1 MGRRPGNAA
10 RFEESLRLATNLPFK
25 RTHAGRRRGD
35 RSAPLLTTD
44 KGSGGTLRVRP
55 LELARDPNYRRLWL
69 VGACTGVV
77 RWLELL
83 TASIFVY
90 EVTNSAFQT
99 ALITFFRFLPMIL
112 FGAMVGAL
120 AERLNRKVLMLGF
133 LAVLAVVTGLIYL
146 SAATGHLTPWQA
158 ALSIFLGGA
167 LFTTEF
173 PVRRTMMGE
182 IAGPKRAGAA
192 LLFDSVT
199 NSATRLIGPLGGG
212 ILYDQVGIEGA
223 YLLCLALYI
232 VAILMA
238 MRVRYT
244 ADSQSTARSKYLTNI
259 VEGLHFIKR
268 QRMIVGA
275 LLVTVFTNMFAVPFA
290 SMIPVIGKE
299 KMELSASLIG
309 ILASAEGLGAMVGT
323 LVIAMLQPQNMPR
336 TYFLG
341 TAFFMAG
348 VLWFATLDS
357 FTIAVAVLVVTG
369 LGHAG
374 FSACQSAIMFG
385 AATPEMRSRVLGVLA
400 TCIGAGPLGV
410 LNLGLLASW
419 LGAGMGVVVMAAEG
433 LVLIAIVAMVWPE
446 LYRTPRP
453 LSERAAE

>member
-1 MGRRPGNAA
+1 MA
-10 RFEESLRLATNLPFK
+10 S
-25 RTHAGRRRGD
+25 
-35 RSAPLLTTD
+35 LTTG
-44 KGSGGTLRVRP
+44 KGSGGSIRVHP

-83 TASIFVY
+83 AASIFVY
-90 EVTNSAFQT
+90 EVTGSAFQT

-112 FGAMVGAL
+112 LGAVVGAL
-120 AERLNRKVLMLGF
+120 AERLNRKVMMLSF
-133 LAVLAVVTGLIYL
+133 LSVLAVVTGLITL

-158 ALSIFLGGA
+158 ALSIFLGGV

-192 LLFDSVT
+192 LLFNSVT

-212 ILYDQVGIEGA
+212 IIYDQVGIHGA

-232 VAILMA
+232 LAILMA
-238 MRVRYT
+238 LRIQYT
-244 ADSQSTARSKYLTNI
+244 ADSQSVTRSKYLTNI
-259 VEGLHFIKR
+259 IEGLQFIKR
-268 QRMIVGA
+268 RRMIVGA

-290 SMIPVIGKE
+290 AMIPVIGNE
-299 KMELSASLIG
+299 TMHISASLIG
-309 ILASAEGLGAMVGT
+309 ILAAVEGFGAMVGT
-323 LVIAMLQPQNMPR
+323 LVIAWLQPQNLPR
-336 TYFLG
+336 TYTFG
-341 TAFFMAG
+341 TVFFMAG

-357 FTIAVAVLVVTG
+357 YALAVAVLIVTG
-369 LGHAG
+369 FGHAG

-400 TCIGAGPLGV
+400 TCIGAAPLGV
-410 LNLGLLASW
+410 LNLGFLASW
-419 LGAGMGVVVMAAEG
+419 LGASLGVVVMAAEG
-433 LVLIAIVAMVWPE
+433 LVLMAIVAVIWPE
-446 LYRTPRP
+446 LYRGPRP
-453 LSERAAE
+453 PKFSERAAE

>member
-1 MGRRPGNAA
+1 MA
-10 RFEESLRLATNLPFK
+10 S
-25 RTHAGRRRGD
+25 
-35 RSAPLLTTD
+35 LTTG
-44 KGSGGTLRVRP
+44 KGSGGSIRVHP

-83 TASIFVY
+83 AASIFVY
-90 EVTNSAFQT
+90 EVTGSAFQT

-112 FGAMVGAL
+112 LGAVVGAL
-120 AERLNRKVLMLGF
+120 AERLNRKVMMLSF
-133 LAVLAVVTGLIYL
+133 LSVLAVVTGLITL

-158 ALSIFLGGA
+158 ALSIFLGGV

-212 ILYDQVGIEGA
+212 IIYDQVGIHGA

-232 VAILMA
+232 LAILMA
-238 MRVRYT
+238 LRIQYT
-244 ADSQSTARSKYLTNI
+244 ADSQSVTRSKYLTNI
-259 VEGLHFIKR
+259 IEGLQFIKR
-268 QRMIVGA
+268 RRMIVGA

-290 SMIPVIGKE
+290 AMIPVIGNE
-299 KMELSASLIG
+299 TMHISASLIG
-309 ILASAEGLGAMVGT
+309 ILAAVEGFGAMVGT
-323 LVIAMLQPQNMPR
+323 LVIAWLQPQNLPR
-336 TYFLG
+336 TYTFG
-341 TAFFMAG
+341 TVFFMAG

-357 FTIAVAVLVVTG
+357 YALAVAVLIVTG
-369 LGHAG
+369 FGHAG

-400 TCIGAGPLGV
+400 TCIGAAPLGV
-410 LNLGLLASW
+410 LNLGFLASW
-419 LGAGMGVVVMAAEG
+419 LGASLGVVVMAAEG
-433 LVLIAIVAMVWPE
+433 LVLMAIVAVIWPE
-446 LYRTPRP
+446 LYRGPRP
-453 LSERAAE
+453 PKFSERAAE

>member
-1 MGRRPGNAA
+1 M
-10 RFEESLRLATNLPFK
+10 
-25 RTHAGRRRGD
+25 
-35 RSAPLLTTD
+35 TTG
-44 KGSGGTLRVRP
+44 KGSGGSIRVHP

-83 TASIFVY
+83 AASIFVY
-90 EVTNSAFQT
+90 EVTGSAFQT

-112 FGAMVGAL
+112 LGAVVGAL
-120 AERLNRKVLMLGF
+120 AERLNRKVMMLSF
-133 LAVLAVVTGLIYL
+133 LSVLAVVTGLITL

-158 ALSIFLGGA
+158 ALSIFLGGV

-212 ILYDQVGIEGA
+212 IIYDQVGIHGA

-232 VAILMA
+232 LAILMA
-238 MRVRYT
+238 LRIQYT
-244 ADSQSTARSKYLTNI
+244 ADSQSVTRSKYLTNI
-259 VEGLHFIKR
+259 IEGLQFIKR
-268 QRMIVGA
+268 RRMIVGA

-290 SMIPVIGKE
+290 AMIPVIGNE
-299 KMELSASLIG
+299 TMHISASLIG
-309 ILASAEGLGAMVGT
+309 ILAAVEGFGAMVGT
-323 LVIAMLQPQNMPR
+323 LVIAWLQPQNLPR
-336 TYFLG
+336 TYTFG
-341 TAFFMAG
+341 TVFFMAG

-357 FTIAVAVLVVTG
+357 YALAVAVLIVTG
-369 LGHAG
+369 FGHAG

-400 TCIGAGPLGV
+400 TCIGAAPLGV
-410 LNLGLLASW
+410 LNLGFLASW
-419 LGAGMGVVVMAAEG
+419 LGASLGVVVMAAEG
-433 LVLIAIVAMVWPE
+433 LVLMAIVAVIWPE
-446 LYRTPRP
+446 LYRGPRP
-453 LSERAAE
+453 PKFSERAAE

>member
-1 MGRRPGNAA
+1 MRPFVRQG
-10 RFEESLRLATNLPFK
+10 
-25 RTHAGRRRGD
+25 
-35 RSAPLLTTD
+35 APPLTAD
-44 KGSGGTLRVRP
+44 NGSGGSTRVSP

-83 TASIFVY
+83 AASIFVY
-90 EVTNSAFQT
+90 EVTDSAFQT
-99 ALITFFRFLPMIL
+99 ALITFFRFLPMVL
-112 FGAMVGAL
+112 LGAVVGAL
-120 AERLNRKVLMLGF
+120 AERVNRKTFMMAA
-133 LAVLAVVTGLIYL
+133 LALLTVVTGLIWV
-146 SAATGHLTPWQA
+146 SAVTGHLTPWQA
-158 ALSIFLGGA
+158 ALSIFLGGV

-192 LLFDSVT
+192 LVFDSVT

-212 ILYDQVGIEGA
+212 IIYDQVGIHGA

-232 VAILMA
+232 LAMLMA
-238 MRVRYT
+238 VRVRYT
-244 ADSQSTARSKYLTNI
+244 AESQQTVRSKYLTNI
-259 VEGLHFIKR
+259 VEGLQFIRR

-275 LLVTVFTNMFAVPFA
+275 LLVTVLTNMFAVPFA

-299 KMELSASLIG
+299 TMQVSASLIG
-309 ILASAEGLGAMVGT
+309 ILAASEGVGAMIGT
-323 LVIAMLQPQNMPR
+323 LVIAWLQPQNLPR
-336 TYFLG
+336 TYVFG
-341 TAFFMAG
+341 TVFFMAG

-357 FTIAVAVLVVTG
+357 YTLAVAVLIVTG

-410 LNLGLLASW
+410 LNLGFLAAW
-419 LGAGMGVVVMAAEG
+419 LGANWGVVVMAAEG
-433 LVLIAIVAMVWPE
+433 LVLMAVVAVIWPE
-446 LYRTPRP
+446 LYRGPRA
-453 LSERAAE
+453 LTERAAE

>member
-1 MGRRPGNAA
+1 
-10 RFEESLRLATNLPFK
+10 
-25 RTHAGRRRGD
+25 
-35 RSAPLLTTD
+35 LTD
-44 KGSGGTLRVRP
+44 EKSSGGSMRVHP

-90 EVTNSAFQT
+90 EVTGSAFQT
-99 ALITFFRFLPMIL
+99 ALITFFRFLPMVL
-112 FGAMVGAL
+112 FGAIMGAV
-120 AERLNRKVLMLGF
+120 AERLNRKVLMLGI
-133 LAVLAVVTGLIYL
+133 LAILSIVTALIYL

-158 ALSIFLGGA
+158 ALSIFLGGV

-192 LLFDSVT
+192 LVFDSVT
-199 NSATRLIGPLGGG
+199 NSGTRLIGPLGGG
-212 ILYDQVGIEGA
+212 ILYDQVGIQGA
-223 YLLCLALYI
+223 YLLCVALY
-232 VAILMA
+232 ATAFLMA
-238 MRVRYT
+238 LRVRYT
-244 ADSQSTARSKYLTNI
+244 AESQTTTRSKYLTNI
-259 VEGLHFIKR
+259 IEGLQFIKR

-275 LLVTVFTNMFAVPFA
+275 LLVTVLTNTFAVPFA

-309 ILASAEGLGAMVGT
+309 ILASAEGIGAMIGT
-323 LVIAMLQPQNMPR
+323 LVIATLQPKNLPR
-336 TYFLG
+336 TYTFG
-341 TAFFMAG
+341 TIFFMAG
-348 VLWFATLDS
+348 VVWFAMMDS
-357 FTIAVAVLVVTG
+357 FALAVTVLIVTG

-410 LNLGLLASW
+410 LNLGFLASW
-419 LGAGMGVVVMAAEG
+419 LGASWGVVVMAAEG
-433 LVLIAIVAMVWPE
+433 LVLMAVVAVIWPE
-446 LYRTPRP
+446 LYRGGRR
-453 LSERAAE
+453 LNEKAAE

>member
-1 MGRRPGNAA
+1 MA
-10 RFEESLRLATNLPFK
+10 RKA
-25 RTHAGRRRGD
+25 
-35 RSAPLLTTD
+35 
-44 KGSGGTLRVRP
+44 SGGSTRVHP

-83 TASIFVY
+83 AASIFVY
-90 EVTNSAFQT
+90 EATGSAFQT

-112 FGAMVGAL
+112 LGAVVGAL
-120 AERLNRKVLMLGF
+120 AERLNRKVLMLSF
-133 LAVLAVVTGLIYL
+133 LSVLAVVTGLITL

-158 ALSIFLGGA
+158 ALSIFLGGV

-192 LLFDSVT
+192 LVFDSVT

-212 ILYDQVGIEGA
+212 IIYDRVGIEGA

-238 MRVRYT
+238 LRIQYT
-244 ADSQSTARSKYLTNI
+244 ADSQSTIRSKYLTNI
-259 VEGLHFIKR
+259 IEGLQFIKR

-290 SMIPVIGKE
+290 AMIPVIGKE
-299 KMELSASLIG
+299 KLELSASLIG
-309 ILASAEGLGAMVGT
+309 ILASAEGVGAMAGT
-323 LVIAMLQPQNMPR
+323 IIIAWLQPQNLPR
-336 TYFLG
+336 TYTFG
-341 TAFFMAG
+341 TVFFMAG
-348 VLWFATLDS
+348 VLWFATTDS
-357 FTIAVAVLVVTG
+357 FSLAVAVLIATG

-410 LNLGLLASW
+410 LNLGFLASW
-419 LGAGMGVVVMAAEG
+419 LGAGPGIVVMAAEG
-433 LVLIAIVAMVWPE
+433 LALMAIVAVIWPE
-446 LYRTPRP
+446 LYRGPRP
-453 LSERAAE
+453 PRLSERAAE

>member
-1 MGRRPGNAA
+1 M
-10 RFEESLRLATNLPFK
+10 
-25 RTHAGRRRGD
+25 
-35 RSAPLLTTD
+35 
-44 KGSGGTLRVRP
+44 RVHP

-90 EVTNSAFQT
+90 EVTGSAFQT
-99 ALITFFRFLPMIL
+99 ALITFFRFLPMVL
-112 FGAMVGAL
+112 FGAIMGAV
-120 AERLNRKVLMLGF
+120 AERLNRKVLMLGI
-133 LAVLAVVTGLIYL
+133 LAILSIVTALIYL

-158 ALSIFLGGA
+158 ALSIFLGGV

-192 LLFDSVT
+192 LVFDSVT
-199 NSATRLIGPLGGG
+199 NSGTRLIGPLGGG
-212 ILYDQVGIEGA
+212 ILYDQVGIQGA
-223 YLLCLALYI
+223 YLLCVALY
-232 VAILMA
+232 ATAFLMA
-238 MRVRYT
+238 LRVRYT
-244 ADSQSTARSKYLTNI
+244 AELQTTTRSKYLTNI
-259 VEGLHFIKR
+259 IEGLQFIKR

-275 LLVTVFTNMFAVPFA
+275 LLVTVLTNTFAVPFA

-309 ILASAEGLGAMVGT
+309 ILASAEGIGAMIGT
-323 LVIAMLQPQNMPR
+323 LVIATLQPKNLPR
-336 TYFLG
+336 TYTFG
-341 TAFFMAG
+341 TIFFMAG
-348 VLWFATLDS
+348 VVWFAMMDS
-357 FTIAVAVLVVTG
+357 FALAVTVLIVTG

-410 LNLGLLASW
+410 LNLGFLASW
-419 LGAGMGVVVMAAEG
+419 LGASWGVVVMAAEG
-433 LVLIAIVAMVWPE
+433 LVLMAVVAVIWPE
-446 LYRTPRP
+446 LYRGGQR
-453 LSERAAE
+453 LNEKAAE

>member
-1 MGRRPGNAA
+1 
-10 RFEESLRLATNLPFK
+10 
-25 RTHAGRRRGD
+25 
-35 RSAPLLTTD
+35 LTVD
-44 KGSGGTLRVRP
+44 KGSGGSIRVHP

-83 TASIFVY
+83 AASIFVY
-90 EVTNSAFQT
+90 EVTDSAFQT

-112 FGAMVGAL
+112 LGAVMGAL
-120 AERLNRKVLMLGF
+120 ADRFNRKTLMLGI
-133 LAVLAVVTGLIYL
+133 LAVLTVTTGLIAL

-158 ALSIFLGGA
+158 ALSIFLGGV

-192 LLFDSVT
+192 LVFDSVT

-212 ILYDQVGIEGA
+212 IIYDQVGIQGA
-223 YLLCLALYI
+223 YLLCLVLYI

-238 MRVRYT
+238 LRVQYT
-244 ADSQSTARSKYLTNI
+244 AEPHPTARSKYLTNI
-259 VEGLHFIKR
+259 IEGLQFIRR

-290 SMIPVIGKE
+290 AMIPVIGKE
-299 KMELSASLIG
+299 TMHLSASLIG
-309 ILASAEGLGAMVGT
+309 ILAAVEGLGTMVGT
-323 LVIAMLQPQNMPR
+323 LVIAWLQPQNLPR
-336 TYFLG
+336 TYIFG
-341 TAFFMAG
+341 TIFFMAG
-348 VLWFATLDS
+348 VLWFATLDNYML
-357 FTIAVAVLVVTG
+357 AVAVLIVTG
-369 LGHAG
+369 FGHAG

-400 TCIGAGPLGV
+400 TCIGAAPLGV
-410 LNLGLLASW
+410 LNLGFLAAW
-419 LGAGMGVVVMAAEG
+419 LGANGGVVVMAAEG
-433 LVLIAIVAMVWPE
+433 LVLMAIVAVIWPE
-446 LYRTPRP
+446 LYRGPRP
-453 LSERAAE
+453 PKFSERAAE